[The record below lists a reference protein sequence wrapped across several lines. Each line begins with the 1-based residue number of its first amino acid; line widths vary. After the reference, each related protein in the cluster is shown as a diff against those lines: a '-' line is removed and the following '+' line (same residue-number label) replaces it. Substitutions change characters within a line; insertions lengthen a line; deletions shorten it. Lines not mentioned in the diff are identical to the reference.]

1 MTKRIQIKLLPDGQ
15 IEAMTDGVKGSACL
29 EYIAQF
35 EELLDAKIVDSNFTA
50 EYREVEETL
59 PNINQ
64 QQTLDQNF

>member
-15 IEAMTDGVKGSACL
+15 IEAMTDGVKGRACL
-29 EYIAQF
+29 EYMAQF
-35 EELLDAKIVDSNFTA
+35 EKLLDAKIVDSNFTA

-59 PNINQ
+59 PDINQ